1 MIFLP
6 WHVSSLIFSDVSNA
20 ISSLMWADE
29 RGVTL
34 TILDNVYNAMYL
46 GMLCVLLLA
55 NDWIGIEKPSLRHLG
70 ILYFILSILYN
81 IMIIGLVMYKGWLTR
96 YKNGL
101 FYNLSLM
108 NTKLVKSILQMS
120 FPLTLGVIVSTFQWE
135 ILTVFA
141 AHMGSPEVAAWTLL
155 GSIWNV
161 FEYFPG
167 GFTTAA
173 GICVTWHLGK
183 GNPGMAKISAYKCML
198 YSTLST
204 TIISVIFV
212 SLRDTIVTFYTDVTV
227 IQDMLGDLIL
237 MVGIANV
244 VMVVGVVAYSILC
257 AQGRTNIATGTYV
270 VLSFVTTLPL
280 CVFFVY
286 VKGYDLQSLVFA
298 LIVGYCL
305 SSLVLMVFLL
315 TSNWASY
322 SKAVIRKSQKSKEA
336 QDRLDERRS
345 RRNKNEATIEA
356 DGIGM
361 DYTSMRELL

>member
-1 MIFLP
+1 
-6 WHVSSLIFSDVSNA
+6 
-20 ISSLMWADE
+20 MWADE
-29 RGVTL
+29 RGYSL
-34 TILDNVYNAMYL
+34 TVLDNVYNATYL
-46 GMLCVLLLA
+46 GMLCILFLGH
-55 NDWIGIEKPSLRHLG
+55 DWIGIEQPSLRHLG
-70 ILYFILSILYN
+70 ILYFILAMLYN
-81 IMIIGLVMYKGWLTR
+81 VMIIGLVMYKGWLAP
-96 YKNGL
+96 YQKGL
-101 FYNLSLM
+101 LRNLSLR

-120 FPLTLGVIVSTFQWE
+120 FPLTLGVVVSTFQWE

-161 FEYFPG
+161 FEYLPG

-198 YSTLST
+198 YSTVST
-204 TIISVIFV
+204 VIISVIFV
-212 SLRDTIVTFYTDVTV
+212 SLRDTIVTFYTDVVV

-244 VMVVGVVAYSILC
+244 VMVVGVVSYSILC
-257 AQGRTNIATGTYV
+257 AQGRTKIATGTYV
-270 VLSFVTTLPL
+270 VLSFAATIPL
-280 CVFFVY
+280 CIYFVY
-286 VKGYDLQSLVFA
+286 VRGYDLQSMVFA

-315 TSNWASY
+315 TSNWSSY

-336 QDRLDERRS
+336 QERLSERKSRQNKDES
-345 RRNKNEATIEA
+345 TIEEVE
-356 DGIGM
+356 IGT
-361 DYTSMRELL
+361 DYTAMRELL

>member
-1 MIFLP
+1 
-6 WHVSSLIFSDVSNA
+6 
-20 ISSLMWADE
+20 MWADE
-29 RGVTL
+29 KGYSMTV
-34 TILDNVYNAMYL
+34 LDNAYNAMYL
-46 GMLCVLLLA
+46 GMLCILLLGH
-55 NDWIGIEKPSLRHLG
+55 NWIGIDQPSLRHLG
-70 ILYFILSILYN
+70 ILYFTLSLVYN
-81 IMIIGLVMYKGWLTR
+81 VMIIGLVTYKGWLAP
-96 YKNGL
+96 YQKGL
-101 FYNLSLM
+101 LHNLSLR

-135 ILTVFA
+135 ILTIFA

-161 FEYFPG
+161 FEYLPG

-183 GNPGMAKISAYKCML
+183 ANPGMAKITAYKCML
-198 YSTLST
+198 YSTVST
-204 TIISVIFV
+204 AVISMIFV
-212 SLRDTIVTFYTDVTV
+212 SLRGTIVTFYTNVTV
-227 IQDMLGDLIL
+227 IQDMLSDLIIL
-237 MVGIANV
+237 VGIANI

-280 CVFFVY
+280 CVYFVY
-286 VKGYDLQSLVFA
+286 VQGYDLQSLVFA

-315 TSNWASY
+315 TSNWSSY

-336 QDRLDERRS
+336 QERLKERRS
-345 RRNKNEATIEA
+345 RRRKEASANEEEA
-356 DGIGM
+356 GIRM